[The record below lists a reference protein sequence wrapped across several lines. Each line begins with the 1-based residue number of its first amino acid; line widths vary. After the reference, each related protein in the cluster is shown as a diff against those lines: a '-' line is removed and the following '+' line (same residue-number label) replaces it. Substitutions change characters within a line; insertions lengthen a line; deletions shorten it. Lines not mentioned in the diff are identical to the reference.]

1 MIRPRAFFKPRLI
14 AACLLFAAAAPLAGC
29 SEVQKIEIN
38 AVMDARDRAINA
50 KDIHAYSRLLLPTYH
65 DQGRNKAD
73 VIAQVKDMFGRFDRL
88 EMHTFDRSI
97 RVLDATHAQC
107 IQSYRLRVR
116 RDHIWRA
123 VVEREQVDLRKTADG
138 WKISAGL

>member
-1 MIRPRAFFKPRLI
+1 MIRPRPFFKPRII
-14 AACLLFAAAAPLAGC
+14 AAFLLLAAAAPLAGC

-38 AVMDARDRAINA
+38 RVMDARDRAINT
-50 KDIHAYSRLLLPTYH
+50 KDIRAYSQLLIPAYH

-73 VIAQVKDMFGRFDRL
+73 VVAQVQEMFGHFDAL
-88 EMHTFDRSI
+88 EMHSFDRSV
-97 RVLDATHAQC
+97 RLLDATHAQC

-116 RDHIWRA
+116 RDHAWRA
-123 VVEREQVDLRKTADG
+123 VVEREQVDLQKTKNG